1 MLELVQNFRLVDMID
16 ILLVSVFI
24 YYGLV
29 WFQTTRAFQ
38 LFKGLLFI
46 FLFYIL
52 SKVFGMHTIQWL
64 VEKLAAFFVILMIV
78 VFHPE
83 LRKALEQLG
92 RHSIFSIIIGTQA
105 PDLVFISEVIRAV
118 ETMSERKI
126 GALIV
131 IENSTGLGEYI
142 ETGVKM
148 EAKVSE
154 DLLLSIFQKNSP
166 LHDGAVVMQ
175 RDRIIASRCLLPL
188 TDNKYIDQRLG
199 TRHRAGIG
207 ISELTDATVILVSE
221 ETGTISIARNGKLN
235 RYLNRQ
241 DLEEQL
247 LINYPKAQREFLKK
261 INKTVNK

>member
-1 MLELVQNFRLVDMID
+1 M
-16 ILLVSVFI
+16 
-24 YYGLV
+24 
-29 WFQTTRAFQ
+29 
-38 LFKGLLFI
+38 
-46 FLFYIL
+46 
-52 SKVFGMHTIQWL
+52 
-64 VEKLAAFFVILMIV
+64 
-78 VFHPE
+78 
-83 LRKALEQLG
+83 
-92 RHSIFSIIIGTQA
+92 
-105 PDLVFISEVIRAV
+105 
-118 ETMSERKI
+118 
-126 GALIV
+126 
-131 IENSTGLGEYI
+131 
-142 ETGVKM
+142 
-148 EAKVSE
+148 SE

-199 TRHRAGIG
+199 TRHRAGLG

-221 ETGTISIARNGKLN
+221 ETGTISIARNGKLT